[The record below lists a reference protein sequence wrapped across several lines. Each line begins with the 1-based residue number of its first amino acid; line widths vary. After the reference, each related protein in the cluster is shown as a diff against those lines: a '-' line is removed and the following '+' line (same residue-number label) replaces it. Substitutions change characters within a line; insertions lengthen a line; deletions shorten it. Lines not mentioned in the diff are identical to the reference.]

1 MMPRSFAIDIVLLV
15 SFLLLRRFSFEN
27 GKREWRVTRKGTRQ
41 GFSFLYTKR
50 TRRISDASAN
60 FPGDAGSIKVVSVS
74 KDACGLFQN

>member
-15 SFLLLRRFSFEN
+15 SFPLLWRFSFES
-27 GKREWRVTRKGTRQ
+27 GKREACHGEGTRQ
-41 GFSFLYTKR
+41 GFSFLCTKC